1 MEIDYRLKVFYVAAK
16 TLNFTK
22 AASELFISQP
32 AVSKN
37 IQEMEHTVG
46 TPLFERLGNRL
57 ALTKA
62 GSVLYHHAQL
72 IFEQYNLATYEIN
85 QVIGKEN
92 GSLFIGI
99 STTISQYVIPK
110 ILAQFVA
117 SYPEN
122 EIKVYQYNSKKVEEL
137 LIRKEI
143 HLGITEGLTDNRSL
157 KFTPFLKD
165 EIVLVTNAQ
174 NTLFQKEDCTLLDL
188 STIPLVIREEGSGT
202 RDIIEE
208 RLKQH
213 GISIHRLRI
222 EITLSS
228 TESIKRYLKYSNA
241 AAFVSIHA
249 VNEEINNNELKII
262 DVLDFAID
270 RYFYITHMYGGL
282 AGLPQKFFKYIQQH
296 KNNIYT

>member
-1 MEIDYRLKVFYVAAK
+1 MEIDYRLKVFYIAAK

-37 IQEMEHTVG
+37 IQEIEHTVG

-62 GSVLYHHAQL
+62 GSVLYHHTQL

-117 SYPEN
+117 AYPEN
-122 EIKVYQYNSKKVEEL
+122 EIKIYQYNSKRVEEL
-137 LIRKEI
+137 LIRQEI

-165 EIVLVTNAQ
+165 EIVLVTNAK
-174 NTLFQKEDCTLLDL
+174 NPRFPKDSCTLSDL
-188 STIPLVIREEGSGT
+188 PQIPLVIREAGSGT

-208 RLKQH
+208 RLKQN
-213 GISIHRLRI
+213 GITMHHLKI

-228 TESIKRYLKYSNA
+228 TESIKRYLKFSNA

-262 DVLDFAID
+262 EISDLNIE

-282 AGLPQKFFKYIQQH
+282 TGLPQKFFKFVQQH
-296 KNNIYT
+296 KNNIYA

>member
-1 MEIDYRLKVFYVAAK
+1 MEFDYRLKVFYVAAN

-22 AASELFISQP
+22 AATELFISQP

-37 IQEMEHTVG
+37 IQEIENTVG

-57 ALTKA
+57 ILTKA
-62 GSVLYHHAQL
+62 GSILYHHTQL
-72 IFEQYNLATYEIN
+72 IFEQYNQASYEIN
-85 QVIGKEN
+85 KIIGKGN

-117 SYPEN
+117 SCPQN
-122 EIKVYQYNSKKVEEL
+122 DIKVYEYNSKRVEEL
-137 LIRKEI
+137 LLRKEI
-143 HLGITEGLTDNRSL
+143 HIGITEGLTDNRSL

-165 EIVLVTNAQ
+165 EIVLVTNTQ
-174 NTLFQKEDCTLLDL
+174 NPLFNKEEFSLKDL
-188 STIPLVIREEGSGT
+188 YYIPLVIRETGSGT

-208 RLKQH
+208 RLRQK
-213 GISIHRLRI
+213 GIATHKLRI

-228 TESIKRYLKYSNA
+228 TESIKEYLKYSKA

-249 VNEEINNNELKII
+249 ISNELNTNQLRII
-262 DVLDFAID
+262 ELTDLNIE
-270 RYFYITHMYGGL
+270 RNFYITHLHGGL
-282 AGLPQKFFKYIQQH
+282 TGLPETFLKYIQKH
-296 KNNIYT
+296 KNHIYS